1 MLLATTYWLLHAP
14 FLLIVLIFRIS
25 TFRVPVQ
32 IKCLESEN
40 EVLEK
45 NEKNLKESMEVL
57 LQSREAFIKRY
68 EAGIYP
74 VCSALSL
81 CVSWSL

>member
-1 MLLATTYWLLHAP
+1 MLLHAP
-14 FLLIVLIFRIS
+14 YLSIVLVFCIS
-25 TFRVPVQ
+25 TFCVPVQ
-32 IKCLESEN
+32 IKCHESEN

-68 EAGIYP
+68 EAGIYS
-74 VCSALSL
+74 VCSALLL